1 MGSCLT
7 SCFTL
12 CFPSNDNNAH
22 STASSNA
29 DEHPNQFH
37 KNKLL
42 KRSLHKE
49 TVKIENGWTFEELEK
64 QRTAFWDTAPAYDG
78 KIEIWQALKA
88 AVTAIQD
95 SASSSPDYEHAQ
107 IILDSVG
114 VTLPNGSLEDSYDE
128 LGTRYSIPIW
138 VIVTPKIFKEN
149 SNSSLKSTKKKTTRL
164 TNEEE
169 VSNSEFATTVATHNQ
184 TEQKQNNEELV
195 KNGQNHSSNSPVTAT
210 MNREQNTLDKKAS
223 QKDAATL
230 PQATTNKPDSDTS
243 QSLNIETT
251 RVEQSKTGSTSD
263 LTLRLMSH
271 ASSKNSD
278 MQLEN
283 CPQKFTILQ
292 CKQLLSHHYQIKDKQ
307 VWFCAGRLLKNDQ
320 TLKNAKIPEDF
331 MIQVHLK

>member
-7 SCFTL
+7 SCFNL
-12 CFPSNDNNAH
+12 CFPSNNNAH
-22 STASSNA
+22 SNTSSNA
-29 DEHPNQFH
+29 DVNPNNQFH

-42 KRSLHKE
+42 KRTLHKE
-49 TVKIENGWTFEELEK
+49 PVKIDSGWTFDELEK
-64 QRTAFWDTAPAYDG
+64 QRAGFWDTAPAYDG

-88 AVTAIQD
+88 AVAAIQD

-138 VIVTPKIFKEN
+138 VIVTPKMFKEN
-149 SNSSLKSTKKKTTRL
+149 SNTSLKSTKKKTTRL
-164 TNEEE
+164 TNDEE
-169 VSNSEFATTVATHNQ
+169 VSNLATLNQ

-195 KNGQNHSSNSPVTAT
+195 KSGQNHSSNIPVTAT
-210 MNREQNTLDKKAS
+210 INTEQNTLDKNNAS
-223 QKDAATL
+223 QTGDGTNCL
-230 PQATTNKPDSDTS
+230 QSTTNKPDSETS
-243 QSLNIETT
+243 KSPNIENT
-251 RVEQSKTGSTSD
+251 RAEMSTTGSTSW

-271 ASSKNSD
+271 ASSKSSD
-278 MQLEN
+278 MKLEN

-292 CKQLLSHHYQIKDKQ
+292 CKQLLSHHYQLTDKQ
-307 VWFCAGRLLKNDQ
+307 VWFCAGRLLKNDWS
-320 TLKNAKIPEDF
+320 LKKAGIPEDF